1 MHVFAL
7 STPTVSINVN
17 KRYYVSV
24 NKRISERTGA
34 YFPVPNFLLWKC
46 VKMIKVRSRLTTGME
61 DSKDDEKG
69 ARYQRG
75 REHCSAH
82 YTRRQLALHSS
93 VLPATTA
100 PGRSTASLTRSRTH
114 SWLHGRT
121 SQYIPSSSPNLQL
134 RVCSQITPAYA

>member
-1 MHVFAL
+1 M
-7 STPTVSINVN
+7 
-17 KRYYVSV
+17 
-24 NKRISERTGA
+24 
-34 YFPVPNFLLWKC
+34 
-46 VKMIKVRSRLTTGME
+46 RSRLTTGME

-114 SWLHGRT
+114 SSLHGRT
-121 SQYIPSSSPNLQL
+121 SQYKSNLATQSFWSNYTRL
-134 RVCSQITPAYA
+134 CIAFAFDILIHN